1 MEQLLSHGILNSAI
15 KPSWCVRAWFVPAC
29 LVSLRALLVHDEN
42 PGRPHFIVLSFITLY
57 RSCFF
62 FFFFYKL
69 KVCDNSAL
77 SDDGYHFL
85 AIWQSNLFFNE
96 LCSVFLDKST
106 TVQCKYTFLYTVGNR
121 KIHVTCFIAIFTLL

>member
-1 MEQLLSHGILNSAI
+1 MMRIREDLILLCFPLSHFTEVA
-15 KPSWCVRAWFVPAC
+15 
-29 LVSLRALLVHDEN
+29 
-42 PGRPHFIVLSFITLY
+42 
-57 RSCFF
+57 